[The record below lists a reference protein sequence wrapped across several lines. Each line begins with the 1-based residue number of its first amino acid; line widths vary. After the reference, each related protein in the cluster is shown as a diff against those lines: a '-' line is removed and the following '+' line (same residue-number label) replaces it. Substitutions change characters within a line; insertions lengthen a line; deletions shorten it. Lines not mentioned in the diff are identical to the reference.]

1 MKLSTQGLDLIKE
14 FEGYHD
20 TAADLRRKGKPVPDG
35 IPEGGCVAYRCPTNR
50 LTIGWGCTEGVTE
63 GMVVTAEQAT
73 AMLAAEMGKHEA
85 AVERL
90 VNVPLSQGQFD
101 ALVSFSYNVGAGA
114 LEGSTLLRL
123 LNAGDYDGA
132 RRQFAAWNKGH
143 VDGVKQEI
151 AGLTR
156 RRAREAEVF
165 GAAVQ
170 TATMPQKVEAPT
182 TPVVSSETSRT
193 FSLAERIKALQVTI
207 ASTPL
212 AWAGLDNIQA
222 TKSYADAIAAFAKAY
237 GVHIMIVGC
246 VCMYVAAQI
255 FQELKKQ
262 DVAAGRSTP
271 SGGKGATA

>member
-1 MKLSTQGLDLIKE
+1 MKLSAAGLDLIKE

-20 TAADLRRKGKPVPDG
+20 TPDDLRKKGKPVPDG
-35 IPEGGCVAYRCPTNR
+35 VPEGGCVAYRCPANV

-73 AMLAAEMGKHEA
+73 AMLATEMAKHER

-90 VNVPLSQGQFD
+90 VTVPLTQGQFD

-114 LEGSTLLRL
+114 LEGSTLLKL
-123 LNAGDYDGA
+123 LNTGDYAGA
-132 RRQFAAWNKGH
+132 RGQFARWTKAA
-143 VDGVKQEI
+143 GVEL
-151 AGLTR
+151 ASLVR

-165 GAAVQ
+165 GGAVP
-170 TATMPQKVEAPT
+170 APRMPQKVEAPA
-182 TPVVSSETSRT
+182 TPVVDAKTSRK
-193 FSLAERIKALQVTI
+193 FSLAERMKQLQVTV

-222 TKSYADAIAAFAKAY
+222 TKSYADAIKTFVTSY
-237 GVHIMIVGC
+237 GVHVMIVGC
-246 VCMYVAAQI
+246 VVMYVAAQI
-255 FQELKKQ
+255 FQELQKQ

-271 SGGKGATA
+271 SKGAST

>member
-14 FEGYHD
+14 FEGYHEKQ
-20 TAADLRRKGKPVPDG
+20 ADGSAK
-35 IPEGGCVAYRCPTNR
+35 AYRCPAGVW
-50 LTIGWGCTEGVTE
+50 TIGWGCTEGVTE
-63 GMVVTAEQAT
+63 GMIVTAEQAT
-73 AMLAAEMGKHEA
+73 AMLAAEMGKHET

-90 VNVPLSQGQFD
+90 VKVPLTQGQFD

-132 RRQFAAWNKGH
+132 RGQFGRWTKAA
-143 VDGVKQEI
+143 GVEL
-151 AGLTR
+151 AGLVR

-165 GAAVQ
+165 GAAV
-170 TATMPQKVEAPT
+170 ATPRMPQKVEAPA

-246 VCMYVAAQI
+246 VGMYVAAQI